1 MKPLPTK
8 PQKSRRAWAVSRKH
22 FALNGTLADRVISV
36 AHILG
41 RPVRNAAGT
50 RIGRVS
56 DIVVRWDAGDEHPPV
71 TGVLVKVRGVVA
83 VVQQADMTLT
93 QTEIRLRS
101 DARMD
106 WRPVWGDDDVALARD
121 VLDRQLV
128 DTSGVQ
134 VVRAADAYLLNGPRG
149 WELAGIDVGLLSFGR
164 RLVTRRRACPPPDR
178 VIDWAQLRAFVP
190 RFTDTTTAWQSAPTT
205 AAGTTGSG
213 LQLGLSAAQLKELRG
228 PEVVALLADLSR
240 HNQAQL
246 VAMAHPTAAAEALR
260 QLDSDHREALLAE
273 LDEADRSRLR
283 AMLRSYAR

>member
-8 PQKSRRAWAVSRKH
+8 PDKSRRAWAVSRKH
-22 FALNGTLADRVISV
+22 FALNGTLADRVISL

-71 TGVLVKVRGVVA
+71 TGVFVKVRGILA
-83 VVQQADMTLT
+83 AVQQADVTLT

-101 DARMD
+101 DARLE
-106 WRPVWGDDDVALARD
+106 WRPAWGDDDVALARD

-134 VVRAADAYLLNGPRG
+134 VVRAADAYLLNGPQG

-178 VIDWAQLRAFVP
+178 VIDWAQLHAFVP
-190 RFTDTTTAWQSAPTT
+190 RFTDTTAASDSAPTT
-205 AAGTTGSG
+205 AEGTAGSG
-213 LQLGLSAAQLKELRG
+213 LQSGCAAAQLRELRG
-228 PEVVALLADLSR
+228 PEVVTLLADLSR
-240 HNQAQL
+240 HNQAEL
-246 VAMAHPTAAAEALR
+246 VAMAHPSAAAEALR

-273 LDEADRSRLR
+273 LDVADRARLR
-283 AMLRSYAR
+283 ARLRTYAR